1 MSGRSGL
8 LPGSRHCP
16 AQGYRNHSLEQC
28 LLSNRRGGSQTSPP
42 PSPRASSDRPGDGWS
57 TENGILIASYTED
70 QSPEF
75 SSFREEW
82 RHYHPKTEEVVP
94 EDGIDAEA
102 ERTAHVEGTVDERA
116 TTQHTIAAR
125 RNAKSGVRE
134 WSNPRIP
141 QPKHPIVPDGWAVP
155 LRCIQ
160 ATLLFVNYP
169 RLGET

>member
-1 MSGRSGL
+1 MGG
-8 LPGSRHCP
+8 
-16 AQGYRNHSLEQC
+16 AQ
-28 LLSNRRGGSQTSPP
+28 
-42 PSPRASSDRPGDGWS
+42 
-57 TENGILIASYTED
+57 ENGILIASYTED
-70 QSPEF
+70 QSPKF

-82 RHYHPKTEEVVP
+82 GHYHSKTDAGVPAVGIVVV
-94 EDGIDAEA
+94 A
-102 ERTAHVEGTVDERA
+102 ERTAHVAGSEEERA

-141 QPKHPIVPDGWAVP
+141 QPKHPIVPEGWAVP